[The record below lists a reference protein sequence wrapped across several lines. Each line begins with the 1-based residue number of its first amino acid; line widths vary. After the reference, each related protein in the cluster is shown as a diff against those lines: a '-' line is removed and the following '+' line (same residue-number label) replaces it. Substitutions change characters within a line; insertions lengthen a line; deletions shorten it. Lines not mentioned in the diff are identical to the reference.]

1 MQIFDAVLTM
11 NLFDGQIIPFQDDL
25 QKKLSTG
32 AIFKNCGHEIIIN
45 QTQPTQPL
53 QIFFMFPFKI
63 QFLL

>member
-11 NLFDGQIIPFQDDL
+11 NFFNGQVITFQDDL

-32 AIFKNCGHEIIIN
+32 TFFKHRSHEIIIN
-45 QTQPTQPL
+45 QPQSTQPL

>member
-1 MQIFDAVLTM
+1 MQIFNAVLAM
-11 NLFDGQIIPFQDDL
+11 NLFNGQVIPFQDDL
-25 QKKLSTG
+25 QKKRSTG
-32 AIFKNCGHEIIIN
+32 TFFKHRSHEIIIN